1 MGTSIWAAAAGLT
14 GIGTNGYEHC
24 EYTPG
29 GFVVRAVQIVQHG
42 EPAAL
47 RDIETPAPR
56 PDEVRLRVLTA
67 GVNFADL
74 LLADGTYQEKPA
86 PPFTLGLEV
95 CGIVDAAGSD
105 ASPVSSGSRVAAF
118 TGRGGGMAEYCCVP
132 AANCV
137 PVPDSMP
144 SEIAAGF
151 LIVYLTSQ
159 LALVRRARLQSGER
173 LLVLGAGGG
182 VGLTAVEI
190 GSLLGAEVIAAARGA
205 AKLDAARRAGAGHLI
220 DTDTDDLREKAKA
233 LGGADVVYDPVGGD
247 LFKAAMRSANPEAWL
262 LSIGFAS
269 GSVPQIPA
277 NILLVKNLNVA
288 GVYMGGYS
296 RFNPAVLTDSAST
309 LVRWYREGRIRPVI
323 GGEVELERA
332 DAAFDML
339 RRRQAV
345 GKLVVRIA
353 PG

>member
-1 MGTSIWAAAAGLT
+1 MRTVQ
-14 GIGTNGYEHC
+14 
-24 EYTPG
+24 
-29 GFVVRAVQIVQHG
+29 VVRHG
-42 EPAAL
+42 QPVAL
-47 RDIETPAPR
+47 RDIETPAPG
-56 PDEVRLRVLTA
+56 PGEVRLKVLTA

-74 LLADGTYQEKPA
+74 LLIDGTYQERPA
-86 PPFTLGLEV
+86 LPFTLGLEV
-95 CGIVDAAGSD
+95 CGIVDAAGPK
-105 ASPVSSGSRVAAF
+105 ALPVSPGSRVAAF

-144 SEIAAGF
+144 SDAAAGF

-190 GSLLGAEVIAAARGA
+190 GRMLGAEVIAAARGA
-205 AKLDAARRAGAGHLI
+205 AKLDAARDAGADHLI
-220 DTDTDDLREKAKA
+220 DTDTDDLRDCVKA
-233 LGGADVVYDPVGGD
+233 LGGADVVYDPIGGD
-247 LFKAAMRSANPEAWL
+247 LFKAAMRSARPEARL
-262 LSIGFAS
+262 LLIGFAS

-277 NILLVKNLNVA
+277 NILLVKNLNAV

-296 RFNPAVLTDSAST
+296 AFDPAVLTDSAGT
-309 LVRWYREGRIRPVI
+309 LMQWHREGQIRPKI
-323 GGEVELERA
+323 GGEVELHRA
-332 DAAFDML
+332 AEAFDML

-345 GKLVVRIA
+345 GKLVVRVA